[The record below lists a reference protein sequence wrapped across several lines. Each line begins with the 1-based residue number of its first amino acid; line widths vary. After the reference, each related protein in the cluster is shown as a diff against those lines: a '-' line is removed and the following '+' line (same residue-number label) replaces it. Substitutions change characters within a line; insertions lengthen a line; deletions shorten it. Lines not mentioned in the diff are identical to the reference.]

1 MKFSA
6 NQQVLVKALNIVS
19 KAVTARTTIP
29 ILKGILLRINE
40 NGILT
45 MAASDLEINIE
56 KKLKVEDSEPGEIV
70 VQAKLFGDIIR
81 KLPNSTVN
89 ISEQNGNVLIHC
101 AGSEFNIIGSE
112 SDEFPKIG

>member
-70 VQAKLFGDIIR
+70 VQAKLFGDKFHSQYKR
-81 KLPNSTVN
+81 TEWKRTYPL
-89 ISEQNGNVLIHC
+89 C
-101 AGSEFNIIGSE
+101 RIG
-112 SDEFPKIG
+112 I